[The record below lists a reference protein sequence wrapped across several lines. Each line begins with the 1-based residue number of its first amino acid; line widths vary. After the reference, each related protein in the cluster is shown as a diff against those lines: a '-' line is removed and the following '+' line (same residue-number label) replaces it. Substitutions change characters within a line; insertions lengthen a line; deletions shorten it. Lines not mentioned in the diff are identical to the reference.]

1 MSAPCP
7 LLLFSGLAA
16 DQSVFVHQFAA
27 IPGLVVPSWQKPRSD
42 EDLAAYCRRWAD
54 ELRPLQ
60 PRFLGGASFGGIVAL
75 EVAQHLKPE
84 AVFLIGSVR
93 SPEEIP
99 RRIRRLRAFR
109 SLLPA
114 VPLTAL
120 QWSSRQTSRL
130 PRPKML
136 RHLLGIARLFGAA
149 DPEVLRWSAR
159 QILEWRQT
167 PALECPVYAIHG
179 DADPVFPIR
188 GCHPDAII
196 RGGGHVISLSH
207 PEQVTAFLRA
217 GMAWEL
223 SRNL

>member
-16 DQSVFVHQFAA
+16 DQSVFAHQLTD
-27 IPGLVVPSWQKPRSD
+27 IPGLVVPSWQKPHAD
-42 EDLAAYCRRWAD
+42 EDLDAYCCRWAD

-75 EVAQHLKPE
+75 EVAQRLQPD

-93 SPEEIP
+93 SPAEIP
-99 RRIRRLRAFR
+99 RRIRHLRVFR

-114 VPLTAL
+114 VPLRAL
-120 QWSSRQTSRL
+120 QWSARVTARL
-130 PRPKML
+130 PHHRAL

-149 DPEVLRWSAR
+149 DPDVVRWSAR

-167 PALECPVYAIHG
+167 PVLKCPVYAIHG
-179 DADPVFPIR
+179 DADPIFPLR
-188 GCHPDAII
+188 GCHPDAIV
-196 RGGGHVISLSH
+196 RGGGHVISLTH
-207 PEQVTAFLRA
+207 PEQVTAFLLA
-217 GMAWEL
+217 GMAGKL
-223 SRNL
+223 PKG

>member
-7 LLLFSGLAA
+7 LLLFSGMAA
-16 DQSVFVHQFAA
+16 DATVFAAQQTA
-27 IPGLVVPSWQKPRSD
+27 IPGLVVPDWLKPERD
-42 EDLAAYCRRWAD
+42 ETLTDYCRRWAD

-75 EVAQHLKPE
+75 EVAQFLKPE

-93 SPEEIP
+93 SPAEIP

-114 VPLTAL
+114 APLTAL

-136 RHLLGIARLFGAA
+136 RHLLGIARLFGTA
-149 DPEVLRWSAR
+149 DPDVVRWSAW
-159 QILEWRQT
+159 QIFEWRQT
-167 PALECPVYAIHG
+167 PVLECPVYAIHG
-179 DADPVFPIR
+179 DADPIFPLR
-188 GCHPDAII
+188 GCHPDAIV
-196 RGGGHVISLSH
+196 RGGGHVISLTH
-207 PEQVTAFLRA
+207 PAQVTEFLRR
-217 GMAWEL
+217 GMAGEL